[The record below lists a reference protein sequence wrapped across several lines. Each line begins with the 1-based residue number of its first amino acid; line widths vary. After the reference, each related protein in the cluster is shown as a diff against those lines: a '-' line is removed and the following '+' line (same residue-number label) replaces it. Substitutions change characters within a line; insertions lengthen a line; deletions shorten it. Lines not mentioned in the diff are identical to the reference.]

1 MLLSLPMPESAPRA
15 VRLRLVYLAR
25 LREAFASAGEAL
37 DVDSGAQPT
46 TVSSIVDALRAR
58 GGAFAAELAP
68 GRAVRFAV
76 NHRLVASDAIV
87 GDGDEVAIF
96 PPVTGG

>member
-1 MLLSLPMPESAPRA
+1 MRDSVSTV

-25 LREAFASAGEAL
+25 LREAFGASGETFELAAH
-37 DVDSGAQPT
+37 DAPRVAS
-46 TVSSIVDALRAR
+46 VVDALRAR
-58 GGAFAAELAP
+58 GGAWAVELAP

-76 NHRLVASDAIV
+76 NHRLARAAAPLA
-87 GDGDEVAIF
+87 DGDELAIF

>member
-1 MLLSLPMPESAPRA
+1 MRDPVTNA

-25 LREAFASAGEAL
+25 LREAFASSSETLEVQANDA
-37 DVDSGAQPT
+37 PT
-46 TVSSIVDALRAR
+46 VGSVVETLRAR

-76 NHRLVASDAIV
+76 NHRLARADAAVA
-87 GDGDEVAIF
+87 DGDEVAIF